1 MELLLAMIL
10 AHVIADFLL
19 QSPQIAA
26 EKCRRL
32 PRGYLLHF
40 AGHLVTLALL
50 THPYFSPAMVILWG
64 VLPAAHLLVDWL
76 KNRLFSPAHPAD
88 ALIFLLDQAFH
99 LLLIFCVWQWT
110 NPPLCKPLVSFYQS
124 LLAPAGRSIFL
135 YLFRE
140 ATLSSILLPAV
151 VYGYIIFGGAVL
163 VRKVLDLEVLRLPGS
178 TEIFGDTRRA
188 GRYIGM
194 LERAL
199 ILTLALADAFT
210 SIAFVLTAKSIARYK
225 ELENRDFAEYYLAG
239 TLLSTLLAILGGLL
253 LRSAMALV

>member
-1 MELLLAMIL
+1 MELFLSMIL

-26 EKCRRL
+26 DKCRGL

-40 AGHLVTLALL
+40 TGHLIALALL
-50 THPYFSPAMVILWG
+50 THPYFSPAAVILW
-64 VLPAAHLLVDWL
+64 VMLPAAHLLLDWL

-88 ALIFLLDQAFH
+88 ALIFLLDQALH
-99 LLLIFCVWQWT
+99 LLLIFAAWRWID
-110 NPPLCKPLVSFYQS
+110 PPLCEPLASFYQS
-124 LLAPAGRSIFL
+124 LLTPAGRSLLGGAAQFL
-135 YLFRE
+135 L
-140 ATLSSILLPAV
+140 IAV
-151 VYGYIIFGGAVL
+151 VYCYVIFGGAVL
-163 VRKVLDLEVLRLPGS
+163 VRKVLDLEALRLPGPADK
-178 TEIFGDTRRA
+178 FGDTRQA

-199 ILTLALADAFT
+199 ILSLTLANAFT

-225 ELENRDFAEYYLAG
+225 ELESRDFAEYYLAG

-253 LRSAMALV
+253 LSSALTPA

>member
-1 MELLLAMIL
+1 MELFLSMIL

-26 EKCRRL
+26 EKCRGL

-40 AGHLVTLALL
+40 AGHLIALAVL
-50 THPYFSPAMVILWG
+50 THPYFSPVTVILWIM
-64 VLPAAHLLVDWL
+64 LPAAHLLLDWL

-88 ALIFLLDQAFH
+88 ALIFLLDQALH
-99 LLLIFCVWQWT
+99 LLLIFCAWQWT
-110 NPPLCKPLVSFYQS
+110 NPPLCSPVVSFYHG
-124 LLAPAGRSIFL
+124 LLTSAGSSFIRHFCNIRL
-135 YLFRE
+135 P
-140 ATLSSILLPAV
+140 SILLTAA
-151 VYGYIIFGGAVL
+151 VYGFVIFGGAVL
-163 VRKVLDLEVLRLPGS
+163 VRKVLDLDALRLPGPADK
-178 TEIFGDTRRA
+178 FGDTRQA

-199 ILTLALADAFT
+199 ILSLTLANAFT

-225 ELENRDFAEYYLAG
+225 ELESRDFAEYYLAG
-239 TLLSTLLAILGGLL
+239 TLLSTLLGILGGLL